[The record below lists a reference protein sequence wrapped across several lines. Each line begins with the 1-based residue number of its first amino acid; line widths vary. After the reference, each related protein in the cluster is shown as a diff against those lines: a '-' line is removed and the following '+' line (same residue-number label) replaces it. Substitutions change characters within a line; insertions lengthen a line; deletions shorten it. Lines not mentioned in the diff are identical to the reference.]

1 MSAPTV
7 LAQVARDVLAQDVLA
22 QPAEVNEVIGRA
34 QLFVGGIAL
43 GLAGLGY
50 SIAGLRLMFGGDDPA
65 QVGQAKEAIKNVSK
79 GLAFVLAF
87 QVIVAIVQFIVVG
100 TG

>member
-1 MSAPTV
+1 MSTV
-7 LAQVARDVLAQDVLA
+7 VVLVAQQVLA
-22 QPAEVNEVIGRA
+22 QPAEVNEVINRA

-50 SIAGLRLMFGGDDPA
+50 SIAGVRLMFGGDDPA

-79 GLAFVLAF
+79 GLAVVLAF
-87 QVIVAIVQFIVVG
+87 QLLIAIVQFIAAG